1 MVRHMHQK
9 LKRILF
15 SGFLI
20 LIILSLSCKQRNDE
34 PDSELNEITRIQR
47 LNSEIQTL
55 FADSSIENIE
65 AYIAIIEQ
73 KLAET
78 KKELKYQQDRLEKL
92 EAKLTE
98 KEMELQLYEQE
109 LDDKSNRL
117 ENILYF
123 SLIFC
128 VIGIL
133 SIAITIYLRTRP
145 RKDDIET
152 QDIDLDQSISNSKSF
167 PTASDPTSTDQVNPD
182 KD

>member
-1 MVRHMHQK
+1 MVRHMNQK
-9 LKRILF
+9 WKRILF

-20 LIILSLSCKQRNDE
+20 LIIPSVGCKQRNAE
-34 PDSELNEITRIQR
+34 PNAELNELTRIQR

-65 AYIAIIEQ
+65 AYITIIEQ

-78 KKELKYQQDRLEKL
+78 KKELKYHQDRLEKL

-128 VIGIL
+128 VLGII
-133 SIAITIYLRTRP
+133 SIAITIYLRTRS
-145 RKDDIET
+145 RKDDFGT
-152 QDIDLDQSISNSKSF
+152 QDIDLDESSSNSKSF
-167 PTASDPTSTDQVNPD
+167 PGASDPASTDQVNPD